1 MTRQRFVGGSRFP
14 RGVRLRRST
23 TYTRPT
29 SPSPRRR
36 RSEFG
41 SPSTLGEGNLVTSTV
56 RGRRLMRAERWL
68 GQLHLEEMI
77 CGLLDIPE
85 RARGDGSSIAVTR
98 THHGAG
104 NRSGSDPTQLSHPEP
119 QRRACDS
126 PRHLI
131 DLAVARAIT
140 LTRNARQ
147 GSVQLVPAVCGMGS
161 KLTV

>member
-1 MTRQRFVGGSRFP
+1 
-14 RGVRLRRST
+14 
-23 TYTRPT
+23 
-29 SPSPRRR
+29 
-36 RSEFG
+36 
-41 SPSTLGEGNLVTSTV
+41 
-56 RGRRLMRAERWL
+56 MRAERWL

-147 GSVQLVPAVCGMGS
+147 GSVPARVGGLWDGVEADGIAEGVGLLGDPS
-161 KLTV
+161 